1 MRRIIATLLFLA
13 SSFAVPAQ
21 VLDTL
26 LKGFVPKYSG
36 SQTEILLLGSTH
48 FNQDSYKNNLKA
60 DLFSPARQAEVNA
73 LNQKLKAYKFD
84 LVMVE
89 RTPEEQASLDSLYT
103 LYRGGKVA
111 LQDLPNGRSEQYQ
124 FGFGVAK
131 GLDLKRIFGAD
142 YYESVSSRVLTEGSN
157 IEGFRKGLDEF
168 SQVGREADTRFQEG
182 RLSLTDFLLFI
193 NAPPVLDLAYRV
205 MFLNPARVKNG
216 RFTNAPTQY
225 VDSACIT
232 PAYIGAE
239 YISLF
244 YERELKIY
252 SNIVTTQLE
261 QKSKRILLIMGHRH
275 AAVLTKIFE
284 EDPAYKII
292 PLSTVLK

>member
-1 MRRIIATLLFLA
+1 MRRIIATLLLLA
-13 SSFAVPAQ
+13 CSFAGPAQ

-26 LKGFVPKYSG
+26 LKGFVPKYRG
-36 SQTEILLLGSTH
+36 SKTEILLLGSTH
-48 FNQDSYKNNLKA
+48 FNQDRYKNNPKA
-60 DLFSPARQAEVNA
+60 DLFSPTRQAEVAA
-73 LNQKLKAYKFD
+73 LIKNLKAYKPD
-84 LVMVE
+84 LILVE
-89 RTPEEQASLDSLYT
+89 RTPEEQITLDSLYA
-103 LYRGGKVA
+103 LYQAGKLA
-111 LQDLPNGRSEQYQ
+111 LQDLPHGRSEQYQ
-124 FGFGVAK
+124 FGFRLAK
-131 GLDLKRIFGAD
+131 ELKLERIFGAD
-142 YYESVSSRVLTEGSN
+142 YYESVSSRILTEGSN
-157 IEGFRKGLDEF
+157 IQYFQKELDAF

-182 RLSLTDFLLFI
+182 RLSLKDFLLFI
-193 NAPPVLDLAYRV
+193 NTPSVLDLAYRV
-205 MFLNPARVKNG
+205 MFLNPARVRNG
-216 RFTNAPTQY
+216 RFTNAPAQY

-252 SNIVTTQLE
+252 SNIVTTQLD

-284 EDPAYKII
+284 EDPAYKVI